1 MGTSN
6 KLYLVFGCG
15 GDRDKGKRQL
25 MGKIAYNYADEI
37 IITDDNP
44 RYEDAS
50 IIRKQI
56 MDFCPNCTEVSDRTK
71 AISIAINSLKKG
83 DALLIAGKGHEMAQE
98 INGNFLKFNDADVI
112 KKIIRS

>member
-1 MGTSN
+1 
-6 KLYLVFGCG
+6 
-15 GDRDKGKRQL
+15 

-44 RYEDAS
+44 RYEDSS

-56 MDFCPNCTEVSDRTK
+56 MDFCPNCTEISDRTK
-71 AISIAINSLKKG
+71 AISKAINSLKKG
-83 DALLIAGKGHEMAQE
+83 DALLIAGKGHEMVQE
-98 INGNFLKFNDADVI
+98 INGKFLKYNDADVI